1 MMSSLVSGLI
11 PHVRHRVLEYG
22 RDGEKV
28 SAPYAYYI
36 DAYNG
41 ARAVA
46 ASSSPKLQVP
56 YGCRNNKVF
65 ILT

>member
-11 PHVRHRVLEYG
+11 SHVRHRVLEYG

-41 ARAVA
+41 LGRRPVVVQ
-46 ASSSPKLQVP
+46 SFK
-56 YGCRNNKVF
+56 F
-65 ILT
+65 LTVVEITRFSF